1 MRKLKYTFSRVAL
14 NQIYL
19 SYLLPIIEYS
29 CVVWDGCTER
39 DIESLQKLQ
48 NEAAR
53 IVTGLTRSVSLD
65 NLYNESG
72 WLSLIERRRQQK
84 LIFMYKSVNGLVPSY
99 VSDLIPPL
107 VGETNAYNLRNNNNI
122 TVPFCRTEISRK
134 SCIPSSIS
142 AWNSLDIELRNSPS
156 LSSFKYQ
163 LKKNTQNNSIVPTYY
178 RVGGRY
184 ISVLHARIRN
194 NCSNLF
200 FDLYINHLSPSPTCS
215 CSEEVEDAEHYF
227 FRCSHFI
234 NERISLFRSTRNFN
248 PLNVNKL
255 LFGNENLTPEE
266 MLLFSKPSKLL
277 SRTPEGSPISLL
289 FTKASMTIY
298 LMTFHSIILLFI
310 WLVYYLHYYTFHSIT
325 FSYFCKTYMFTL
337 PLSCVWILL

>member
-1 MRKLKYTFSRVAL
+1 MRKLKYTFSRVTL

-39 DIESLQKLQ
+39 GIESLQKLQ

-65 NLYNESG
+65 NLYKESG
-72 WLSLIERRRQQK
+72 WVSLIERRKQQK
-84 LIFMYKSVNGLVPSY
+84 LIFMYKSVKGLVPSY
-99 VSDLIPPL
+99 VSDLIHPL

-163 LKKNTQNNSIVPTYY
+163 LKKK
-178 RVGGRY
+178 
-184 ISVLHARIRN
+184 H
-194 NCSNLF
+194 
-200 FDLYINHLSPSPTCS
+200 
-215 CSEEVEDAEHYF
+215 
-227 FRCSHFI
+227 
-234 NERISLFRSTRNFN
+234 
-248 PLNVNKL
+248 K
-255 LFGNENLTPEE
+255 
-266 MLLFSKPSKLL
+266 
-277 SRTPEGSPISLL
+277 
-289 FTKASMTIY
+289 
-298 LMTFHSIILLFI
+298 IIQ
-310 WLVYYLHYYTFHSIT
+310 
-325 FSYFCKTYMFTL
+325 
-337 PLSCVWILL
+337 

>member
-1 MRKLKYTFSRVAL
+1 MLVTFAHSTVTTAL
-14 NQIYL
+14 N
-19 SYLLPIIEYS
+19 
-29 CVVWDGCTER
+29 
-39 DIESLQKLQ
+39 
-48 NEAAR
+48 N
-53 IVTGLTRSVSLD
+53 VTT
-65 NLYNESG
+65 
-72 WLSLIERRRQQK
+72 
-84 LIFMYKSVNGLVPSY
+84 
-99 VSDLIPPL
+99 
-107 VGETNAYNLRNNNNI
+107 
-122 TVPFCRTEISRK
+122 FCRTEISRK

-163 LKKNTQNNSIVPTYY
+163 LKKTQNNSIVPTYY
-178 RVGGRY
+178 KVGSRY

-234 NERISLFRSTRNFN
+234 NERIALFRSTRNFN

-266 MLLFSKPSKLL
+266 NVTIFKAVQTFIKDT
-277 SRTPEGSPISLL
+277 RR
-289 FTKASMTIY
+289 FTD
-298 LMTFHSIILLFI
+298 
-310 WLVYYLHYYTFHSIT
+310 
-325 FSYFCKTYMFTL
+325 
-337 PLSCVWILL
+337 